1 MSSASSVSSALAD
14 YAAGR
19 VTAEQLV
26 AQVAAAYYAARDSG
40 LGTRLK
46 PLIELIERVQPG
58 VVELSGSAEKPGFGV
73 RLAERPFPKRHE
85 RELREAVEML
95 VGAQHA
101 APRHDSPSVAPA
113 RSILSRLIGA
123 VRRLFT
129 AST

>member
-1 MSSASSVSSALAD
+1 M
-14 YAAGR
+14 
-19 VTAEQLV
+19 
-26 AQVAAAYYAARDSG
+26 
-40 LGTRLK
+40 K
-46 PLIELIERVQPG
+46 PLMELIERVHPG

-73 RLAERPFPKRHE
+73 RLAERPFPKRQE

-101 APRHDSPSVAPA
+101 APLHDSPSVAPA
-113 RSILSRLIGA
+113 CSILSRLIGA